1 MIPTRPPLRRKPETA
16 EVDGNETYVMNIN
29 GGLLGIRVG
38 KGTHDITVRYRIPHL
53 GAAMRITLAALGLY
67 LAAWMLVLISRLR
80 SRSNR
85 QSAQSL

>member
-1 MIPTRPPLRRKPETA
+1 
-16 EVDGNETYVMNIN
+16 
-29 GGLLGIRVG
+29 
-38 KGTHDITVRYRIPHL
+38 
-53 GAAMRITLAALGLY
+53 MRITLAALGLY